1 MSELDM
7 DALLAALQLGE
18 TQDWEFKSAKGGF
31 PGSFWETYSAMANTE
46 GGTIVLGVVERE
58 GRAYVDGLADA
69 SIAKYQKVIRDGANN
84 RTIVNR
90 DILSLS
96 DVAVASVGVARLLV
110 VHVPRAERT
119 IRPVHVGQTPFG
131 STYKR
136 ADEGDYRCSD
146 AEVRRMLADA
156 DPLPA
161 DHRILVGFSLDDL
174 DSTSLAQYRQRL
186 RSAKGEHAWLSL
198 GRRTFSSST
207 SAPCPRCPRGFP
219 FLSPSKAWSDVM

>member
-1 MSELDM
+1 M
-7 DALLAALQLGE
+7 
-18 TQDWEFKSAKGGF
+18 
-31 PGSFWETYSAMANTE
+31 
-46 GGTIVLGVVERE
+46 
-58 GRAYVDGLADA
+58 
-69 SIAKYQKVIRDGANN
+69 
-84 RTIVNR
+84 
-90 DILSLS
+90 
-96 DVAVASVGVARLLV
+96 LLV

-161 DHRILVGFSLDDL
+161 DHRILVGFSLEDL

-186 RSAKGEHAWLSL
+186 PSAKGEHAWLSL
-198 GRRTFSSST
+198 DDKELLTQLGGWRQDRTNGEEGLT
-207 SAPCPRCPRGFP
+207 PCRPPHVREGPCHP
-219 FLSPSKAWSDVM
+219 